1 MTQKLNQERIEKIR
15 TKIRQHI
22 IPLYANNQ
30 TYLKPYI
37 MKLLF
42 GENMAFITVS
52 TKVLVGMN
60 VLDALD

>member
-1 MTQKLNQERIEKIR
+1 
-15 TKIRQHI
+15 
-22 IPLYANNQ
+22 
-30 TYLKPYI
+30 

-42 GENMAFITVS
+42 GKNMAFITVS